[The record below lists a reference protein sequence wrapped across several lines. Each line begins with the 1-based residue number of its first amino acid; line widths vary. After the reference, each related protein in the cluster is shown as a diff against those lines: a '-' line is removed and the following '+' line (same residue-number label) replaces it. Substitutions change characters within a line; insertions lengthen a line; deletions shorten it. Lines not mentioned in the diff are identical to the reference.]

1 MPETLKKKRAGLQK
15 QIFVLFFVVTISL
28 IFLLLFIIWQ
38 ISRISIYSF
47 EDDRISQVL
56 TSVKSSQLNLTNEFN
71 NFTNQIANDPELA
84 RSVSDDNRLKIHA
97 LIAQYQSDP
106 FTGVI
111 TIYDD
116 TQNIL
121 YGESWELVDTYLSR
135 MFILAKL
142 NSSRSFMATYS
153 QKVYHISFAPLVSES
168 TTLGSIAGLLVVV
181 HQITDQNL
189 GIARNP
195 NIVLLAYSENLI
207 AADKQFNDLLPDLER
222 SLKNIFGK
230 HVKESIIRMNSELAF
245 GLLINYDI
253 FDNPSNL
260 VVYRYNRELNQFA
273 RHGMLFFFLIMI
285 ALSLLIVSFL
295 SNWFSR
301 TIMQPIKQVSEKM
314 KYVDDNPFSIEQI
327 EDEYG
332 GELSNMVNIFNSMNK
347 SLVEYN
353 KSLMEYKVL
362 TDNVDI
368 GILWMDSKLN
378 ILICNPSA
386 MNILELRLP
395 EEIMGKNLT
404 EFIDLHEELISKVK
418 EDSLTIPRLEINFPT
433 KKKFVKFV
441 ILNLKAVDDTVGLR
455 MIATITDITSQVR
468 EERARESLEMEI
480 IKSNK
485 LAEIGRRVE
494 GVVHNMN
501 SPLNSILGYAQLLKK
516 TYEDNEDV
524 DKIIDAAKNIS
535 HAVKTLLRKVHHD
548 NISMLHPIDI
558 NELIEQEIELLNH
571 NLFFK
576 HYVELEKRLYKD
588 IPKLKAVYSDISQ
601 SFTNLVNNAIEAM
614 HESKE
619 KKIFIRT
626 YLTADMIAIEVR
638 DTGEGIPE
646 KDHKNIF
653 EPYFTTKKEK
663 EQGGFGLGLAICKN
677 VVERYGGYI
686 NVKSK
691 PGEGS
696 TFTIFLPYE

>member
-15 QIFVLFFVVTISL
+15 QIFMLFFIVTISL
-28 IFLLLFIIWQ
+28 IFLLLFIFWQ
-38 ISRISIYSF
+38 ISRISIYGF
-47 EDDRISQVL
+47 EYDRISNVL
-56 TSVKSSQLNLTNEFN
+56 TAVRSSQLSLTNEISN
-71 NFTNQIANDPELA
+71 VTNQIARDPYLISAVIQDNKAAMDEI
-84 RSVSDDNRLKIHA
+84 VSHHQA
-97 LIAQYQSDP
+97 DP

-111 TIYDD
+111 TIYDKK
-116 TQNIL
+116 QNIV
-121 YGESWELVDTYLSR
+121 YGEGWELVDNYLPR
-135 MFILAKL
+135 MFLLSKL
-142 NSSRSFMATYS
+142 NNPKSFMATFS
-153 QKVYHISFAPLVSES
+153 QKVYYISFSPIIPENGDTSE
-168 TTLGSIAGLLVVV
+168 LNGLLVNV
-181 HQITDQNL
+181 HEVTSQNL

-195 NIVLLAYSENLI
+195 NIGLLPFSETLVPY
-207 AADKQFNDLLPDLER
+207 DKWLEDFLPDLDQK
-222 SLKNIFGK
+222 LKNVLK
-230 HVKESIIRMNSELAF
+230 NRVKESIVRLNSELAF

-253 FDNPSNL
+253 FDKPASL
-260 VVYRYNRELNQFA
+260 IVYRYTRELNQFA
-273 RHGMLFFFLIMI
+273 QLGMLFFFLIMI

-301 TIMQPIKQVSEKM
+301 MIMQPIKQVSEKM
-314 KYVDDNPFSIEQI
+314 IQIEKNPFSIEKI

-368 GILWMDSKLN
+368 GILWMDSKLK

-386 MNILELRLP
+386 MEILELRFP
-395 EEIMGKNLT
+395 DEIIGKNLT
-404 EFIDLHEELISKVK
+404 QFIDLDEALLSKVK
-418 EDSLTIPRLEINFPT
+418 EDSLTLPRLEINFPT

-455 MIATITDITSQVR
+455 MIATITDITTQVR
-468 EERARESLEMEI
+468 EEQARESLEMEI

-516 TYEDNEDV
+516 TYTKNEDI

-535 HAVKTLLRKVHHD
+535 HAVKTLLRKVQQD
-548 NISMLHPIDI
+548 NISMLHPINI
-558 NELIEQEIELLNH
+558 NELIEQELELLNH

-576 HYVELEKRLYKD
+576 HYVELEKQFSKD
-588 IPKLKAVYSDISQ
+588 LPPFNAVYSDISQ

-614 HESKE
+614 QESE
-619 KKIFIRT
+619 QKKVIVRT
-626 YLTADMIAIEVR
+626 FVSNNMIAIEVQ
-638 DTGEGIPE
+638 DTGEGIPA
-646 KDHKNIF
+646 KNHKNIF

-663 EQGGFGLGLAICKN
+663 EQTGFGLGLAICKN
-677 VVERYGGYI
+677 VVERYGGYVT
-686 NVKSK
+686 VKSQLDK
-691 PGEGS
+691 GS
-696 TFTIFLPYE
+696 IFTMFFPLN